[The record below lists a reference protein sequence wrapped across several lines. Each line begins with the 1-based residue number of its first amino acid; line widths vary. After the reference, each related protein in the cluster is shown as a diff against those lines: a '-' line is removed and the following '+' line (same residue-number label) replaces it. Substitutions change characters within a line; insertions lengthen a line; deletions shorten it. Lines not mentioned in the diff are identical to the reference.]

1 MGIGRITI
9 FGYLLMFRSVIC
21 RIPYFSVFSLLSMF
35 TSCFTQVCNRLD
47 ILLKSESKIFFKIEL
62 KSESKIF
69 FKIELAQ
76 NPSPFIYP
84 LESPVFIGVSEVE
97 WYKSTL
103 HHPSSP
109 FILIGKWL

>member
-62 KSESKIF
+62 
-69 FKIELAQ
+69 AQ